1 MRVSGPRHP
10 SFRAGVARLYLA
22 LTLAVSGGGC
32 TLLVGSELVDKP
44 AEGGGGQGGGDASTA
59 TQSSAAQSGSGNSSG
74 NGTGSG
80 TGGMMC
86 KENTADCDGFL
97 WDGCEAKLLT
107 DPKNCGACKKVCQL
121 GTKCEDGE
129 CE

>member
-22 LTLAVSGGGC
+22 LTLAAASGGGC
-32 TLLVGSELVDKP
+32 TLLVESELVDKP

-59 TQSSAAQSGSGNSSG
+59 AQSSTAQSSSA
-74 NGTGSG
+74 NGTGTGAG
-80 TGGMMC
+80 TGGPMC
-86 KENTADCDGFL
+86 KEGTADCDGIL
-97 WDGCEAKLLT
+97 WGGCEAKLMT

-121 GTKCEDGE
+121 GSKCEDGE